1 MAELIARVQRLWG
14 RRSAGRLVA
23 PSVLLI
29 ALGALLSASP
39 ALAAQAAA
47 QPPVVPSAFLL
58 QGTNDYSIVVFAL
71 QARGGRPAT
80 VEITARKGRMS
91 VTYSA
96 PATVTE
102 TSIAADLGALGQI
115 SVNFQPNGQL
125 ITRPFKC
132 ARQKIVEVAG
142 SYEGVVSF
150 HGEEAYTDV
159 EATSVPAD
167 LRLELGAACGFVT
180 SGGGG
185 SPSLPSAE
193 LYVRNPG
200 LGPRFSVVKA
210 APKSPARFFVED
222 SEYDAGISINR
233 YASLTMPAA
242 SFRYGANLQTATV
255 HPPAPFSGTAR
266 FDRRKKANRR
276 WSGDLAVDL
285 PGVAK
290 APLTGPLL
298 RAGLMHSASMRSGR

>member
-1 MAELIARVQRLWG
+1 M
-14 RRSAGRLVA
+14 LV
-23 PSVLLI
+23 
-29 ALGALLSASP
+29 ALGALLSPSS
-39 ALAAQAAA
+39 ALAAEAAA

-58 QGTNDYSIVVFAL
+58 QGTNGYSIVVFAI
-71 QARGGRPAT
+71 QAQRGHPAS
-80 VEITARKGRMS
+80 VDITARKGNMS
-91 VTYSA
+91 ATYSA

-125 ITRPFKC
+125 LTRPFKC

-142 SYEGVVSF
+142 SYEGVISF

-167 LRLELGAACGFVT
+167 LRLELGAACRIVT

-185 SPSLPSAE
+185 SPSLQSAE

-210 APKSPARFFVED
+210 TPRSPARFFVED
-222 SEYDAGISINR
+222 SEYEAGISINR
-233 YASLTMPAA
+233 YASLAMPAA

-255 HPPAPFSGTAR
+255 HPPAPFSGTAS

-285 PGVAK
+285 PGLAK

-298 RAGLMHSASMRSGR
+298 RAGLVHSESVRGGR

>member
-1 MAELIARVQRLWG
+1 MAPV
-14 RRSAGRLVA
+14 
-23 PSVLLI
+23 VLFI
-29 ALGALLSASP
+29 SLGILLSPST
-39 ALAAQAAA
+39 ALAADAAA

-58 QGTNDYSIVVFAL
+58 QGSNGYSIAVFAF
-71 QARGGRPAT
+71 QAREGHSAT
-80 VEITARKGRMS
+80 VEITARKGHMS

-96 PATVTE
+96 PAAVTE

-142 SYEGVVSF
+142 SYEGVISF

-159 EATSVPAD
+159 QATSVPAD

-185 SPSLPSAE
+185 SPNPLSAE

-200 LGPRFSVVKA
+200 LGPSFSVVKA
-210 APKSPARFFVED
+210 RPKSPARFFVED
-222 SEYDAGISINR
+222 SEYEAGISITR
-233 YASLTMPAA
+233 YASLAMPAS
-242 SFRYGANLQTATV
+242 SFRYRANLQTATV

-276 WSGDLAVDL
+276 WAGDLAVDL
-285 PGVAK
+285 PGLAK

-298 RAGLMHSASMRSGR
+298 RAGLVHSESVRGGGR